1 MFSGTIKKKKKKRS
15 CCFSSVC
22 YWCVICS
29 VFSFFFIL
37 WSTLHWKSFPDT
49 WHSLGIC
56 FHCSSAGWLL
66 CRKELRDWGLRYH
79 PRNPVDHLLHTLSFL
94 HSPCLPSLPGTM
106 PSKEKRHRK
115 HRFQDL
121 VDLKI
126 PLLCSMNSVVGF
138 SLRAEALAASSSLPR
153 YCWRPADVLRPVLGT
168 WPSLCLTFPP
178 LLFLLSDLLSFSYY
192 YFPHFVIFLSLP
204 RIF

>member
-1 MFSGTIKKKKKKRS
+1 MFSGTIKKKKKDRAAS
-15 CCFSSVC
+15 PVFVIGVSFAQFSVSSLSTGPH
-22 YWCVICS
+22 YTGNLFQIRGTAS
-29 VFSFFFIL
+29 VFVSTIL
-37 WSTLHWKSFPDT
+37 QLA
-49 WHSLGIC
+49 GC
-56 FHCSSAGWLL
+56 FAGRSYVTEDFVTTHGTPWTTF
-66 CRKELRDWGLRYH
+66 
-79 PRNPVDHLLHTLSFL
+79 LHTLSFL

-153 YCWRPADVLRPVLGT
+153 YC
-168 WPSLCLTFPP
+168 
-178 LLFLLSDLLSFSYY
+178 
-192 YFPHFVIFLSLP
+192 
-204 RIF
+204 